1 MRGMRT
7 GDEKRGVRG
16 GGWERERQGGR
27 ERETGWERERD
38 GVGEGMRQGGRERDR
53 GEERELPLLDPTNRG
68 LRSRNKTFC

>member
-1 MRGMRT
+1 M
-7 GDEKRGVRG
+7 RG
-16 GGWERERQGGR
+16 GGWKRERQGGR

-68 LRSRNKTFC
+68 LRRRIKTFC

>member
-1 MRGMRT
+1 M
-7 GDEKRGVRG
+7 E
-16 GGWERERQGGR
+16 

-68 LRSRNKTFC
+68 LRRRNKTFC